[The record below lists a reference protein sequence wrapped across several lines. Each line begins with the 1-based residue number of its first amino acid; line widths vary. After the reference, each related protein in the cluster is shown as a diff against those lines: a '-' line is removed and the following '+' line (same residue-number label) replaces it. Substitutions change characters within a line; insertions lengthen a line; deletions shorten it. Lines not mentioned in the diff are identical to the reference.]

1 MGIVRGNSQVGNYL
15 GCNFPGGNYPGEI
28 FPSPY
33 LTRHRLGD
41 LLWNY
46 DNGVELMSSFFSV
59 AQMFIKQRKA
69 LHDKVH
75 DIDSNLLAE
84 NEDIIIRSFLIRKKN
99 LNKLINN
106 KRFPSFSR
114 NFPWVANWTLDSAI
128 NKWPMTYGLWRK
140 SGSKRENH
148 KQT

>member
-15 GCNFPGGNYPGEI
+15 GCNFPGGNYPGKI

-46 DNGVELMSSFFSV
+46 DNGVELMRSFFSV

-84 NEDIIIRSFLIRKKN
+84 NEDIIIRSLLIRKKN

-114 NFPWVANWTLDSAI
+114 HFP
-128 NKWPMTYGLWRK
+128 
-140 SGSKRENH
+140 
-148 KQT
+148 